1 MTERENLTTAN
12 AHRAAA
18 ACRRDAARTAAAI
31 TALKSRAPRGRQTEE
46 THNAYIDALQW
57 RAAMPDSTLAEIAAA
72 IGDSKDAYSARLRR
86 AYARA
91 GVA

>member
-1 MTERENLTTAN
+1 MNERNLITAN
-12 AHRAAA
+12 AHRSAA
-18 ACRRDAARTAAAI
+18 ACRRDTARTAA
-31 TALKSRAPRGRQTEE
+31 
-46 THNAYIDALQW
+46 W